1 MGMSIS
7 FRRYIMK
14 ILGLNGSERKLGNT
28 EILVKEAL
36 MGAEE
41 EGAQVEM
48 LRLTDYKVLPCD
60 GLAPCVFGNTRCNL
74 KDDLNLIIDK
84 IFEND
89 GLILGT
95 PCYILESTAIIK
107 QLIDRAFSVNFRSKA
122 RGKPAVIIV
131 PYATRGWTPFA
142 FLQPNILLLLLGMEI
157 IDRALI
163 HTQAINE
170 VVLYDKALAKA
181 REMGKEVARAVKTG
195 DTSYCGEPGTCPI
208 CQDRVFRI
216 LRDDQTVECGVC
228 GIRGKIIVE
237 NGKIRILFEQ
247 DALRKHRF
255 TEENIY
261 RHFTYHIKPSR
272 DYFNRTRDITKERR
286 ERYREYLKTDSS
298 ENNPP
303 LSPLKL

>member
-1 MGMSIS
+1 
-7 FRRYIMK
+7 MK

-48 LRLTDYKVLPCD
+48 LRLTDYKVFPCD

-74 KDDLNLIIDK
+74 KDDFNFIVDK

-89 GLILGT
+89 GVVLGT

-107 QLIDRAFSVNFRSKA
+107 QLIDRAFSVNYRSEA
-122 RGKPAVIIV
+122 RGKPATVIV
-131 PYATRGWTPFA
+131 PYATRGWTPYA
-142 FLQPNILLLLLGMEI
+142 FLQPNILLLLLGMEV

-163 HTQAINE
+163 HTQAMNE

-181 REMGKEVARAVKTG
+181 REMGREVAEAIKTG
-195 DTSYCGEPGTCPI
+195 DTSYRGEPGICPI
-208 CQDRVFRI
+208 CQDRVLRI
-216 LRDDQTVECGVC
+216 LRDDETVECGVC
-228 GIRGKIIVE
+228 GIRGKIAVE
-237 NGKIRILFEQ
+237 GGKIKVHFGKDGISN
-247 DALRKHRF
+247 HRF

-272 DYFNRTRDITKERR
+272 DYFTRTREITKEKR
-286 ERYREYLKTDSS
+286 ERYRDYAK
-298 ENNPP
+298 
-303 LSPLKL
+303 SP

>member
-1 MGMSIS
+1 
-7 FRRYIMK
+7 MK

-48 LRLTDYKVLPCD
+48 LRLTDYKVFPCD

-74 KDDLNLIIDK
+74 TDDFNFIVDK

-89 GLILGT
+89 GVVLGT

-107 QLIDRAFSVNFRSKA
+107 QLIDRIFSVNYRSVA
-122 RGKPAVIIV
+122 RGKPAAVIV
-131 PYATRGWTPFA
+131 PYATRGWTPYA
-142 FLQPNILLLLLGMEI
+142 FVQPNILFLMLGMEV

-170 VVLYDKALAKA
+170 VVLYDRALARV
-181 REMGKEVARAVKTG
+181 REMGRQVAKAVKTG
-195 DTSYCGEPGTCPI
+195 DTSYRGEPGICPI
-208 CQDRVFRI
+208 CQDRVLRI

-228 GIRGKIIVE
+228 GIRGKIGVE
-237 NGKIRILFEQ
+237 KGKIKVRFDKDGILN
-247 DALRKHRF
+247 HRF
-255 TEENIY
+255 TQENIY

-272 DYFNRTRDITKERR
+272 DYFGRTRETTKAKR
-286 ERYREYLKTDSS
+286 ERYREYPKSS
-298 ENNPP
+298 
-303 LSPLKL
+303 

>member
-1 MGMSIS
+1 
-7 FRRYIMK
+7 MK

-48 LRLTDYKVLPCD
+48 LRLTDYNVLPCD
-60 GLAPCVFGNTRCNL
+60 GLAPCVFGNSRCNL
-74 KDDLNLIIDK
+74 KDDFNFIADK
-84 IFEND
+84 IFESD
-89 GLILGT
+89 GLILGS

-107 QLIDRAFSVNFRSKA
+107 QIIDRAFSVNFRSKA

-142 FLQPNILLLLLGMEI
+142 FLQPNLLLLFLGMDV

-170 VVLYDKALAKA
+170 VVLYGKALGKA
-181 REMGKEVARAVKTG
+181 REMGKAVAKSVKTG
-195 DTSYCGEPGTCPI
+195 DTSYRGEPGICPL
-208 CQDRVFRI
+208 CQDRVLRI
-216 LRDDQTVECGVC
+216 LRDDETVECGVC
-228 GIRGKIIVE
+228 GIRGKLYVE
-237 NGKIRILFEQ
+237 KGKIRVRFVKDTILN
-247 DALRKHRF
+247 HRF

-272 DYFNRTRDITKERR
+272 DYFNRTRDVTKERR
-286 ERYREYLKTDSS
+286 ERYREYLKID
-298 ENNPP
+298 
-303 LSPLKL
+303 

>member
-1 MGMSIS
+1 
-7 FRRYIMK
+7 MK
-14 ILGLNGSERKLGNT
+14 ILGLNASERKLGNT

-60 GLAPCVFGNTRCNL
+60 GLAPCVFGNARCNL
-74 KDDLNLIIDK
+74 KDDFNFIMDK

-89 GLILGT
+89 GLVLGT
-95 PCYILESTAIIK
+95 PCYILESTAMIK
-107 QLIDRAFSVNFRSKA
+107 QVIDRAFSVNFRSNA
-122 RGKPAVIIV
+122 RGKPAVMIV
-131 PYATRGWTPFA
+131 PYATRGWTPYA
-142 FLQPNILLLLLGMEI
+142 FLQPNMLLLFLGMEV

-181 REMGKEVARAVKTG
+181 REMGKEVAKALKTG
-195 DTSYCGEPGTCPI
+195 DTSYCGEPGVCPL
-208 CQDRVFRI
+208 CQDRVLRI
-216 LRDDQTVECGVC
+216 LQDDETVECGVC
-228 GIRGKIIVE
+228 GIRGKILVE
-237 NGKIRILFEQ
+237 EGKIRVRFDENAISN
-247 DALRKHRF
+247 HRF

-272 DYFNRTRDITKERR
+272 DYFNRTRDLTKERR
-286 ERYREYLKTDSS
+286 ERYREYLK
-298 ENNPP
+298 EV
-303 LSPLKL
+303 

>member
-1 MGMSIS
+1 
-7 FRRYIMK
+7 MK

-41 EGAQVEM
+41 EGAQAEM

-60 GLAPCVFGNTRCNL
+60 GLAPCVFGNSRCNL
-74 KDDLNLIIDK
+74 NDDFNFIIDR
-84 IFEND
+84 IFDSD
-89 GLILGT
+89 GLVLGT

-107 QLIDRAFSVNFRSKA
+107 QFIDRAFSINFRSNA

-131 PYATRGWTPFA
+131 PYATRGWTPYA
-142 FLQPNILLLLLGMEI
+142 FLQPNMLLLFLGMEV

-181 REMGKEVARAVKTG
+181 RGMGKELAKAVKTG
-195 DTSYCGEPGTCPI
+195 DTSYHGEPGICPI
-208 CQDRVFRI
+208 CQDRVLRI
-216 LRDDQTVECGVC
+216 LRDDETVECGVC
-228 GIRGKIIVE
+228 GIRGKILIE
-237 NGKIRILFEQ
+237 GRKIKVRFDKDAIL
-247 DALRKHRF
+247 KHRF
-255 TEENIY
+255 TAENIY

-272 DYFNRTRDITKERR
+272 DYFTRTREITKEKR
-286 ERYREYLKTDSS
+286 EQYRNYPKTA
-298 ENNPP
+298 
-303 LSPLKL
+303 

>member
-1 MGMSIS
+1 
-7 FRRYIMK
+7 MK
-14 ILGLNGSERKLGNT
+14 ILGLNASERKLGNT

-60 GLAPCVFGNTRCNL
+60 GLAPCVFGNSRCNL
-74 KDDLNLIIDK
+74 KDDFNYIVDK
-84 IFEND
+84 IFESD
-89 GLILGT
+89 GLVLGS

-107 QLIDRAFSVNFRSKA
+107 QVIDRAFSVNFRSKA
-122 RGKPAVIIV
+122 RGKPAVMIV
-131 PYATRGWTPFA
+131 PYATRGWTPYA
-142 FLQPNILLLLLGMEI
+142 FLQPNLLLLFLGMEV

-181 REMGKEVARAVKTG
+181 REMGKKVANAVKTG
-195 DTSYCGEPGTCPI
+195 DTSYRGEPGLCPI
-208 CQDRVFRI
+208 CQDRVLRI
-216 LRDDQTVECGVC
+216 LRDNETVECGVC
-228 GIRGKIIVE
+228 GIRGKILVE
-237 NGKIRILFEQ
+237 GEKVRVRFDENAISN
-247 DALRKHRF
+247 HRF

-272 DYFNRTRDITKERR
+272 DYFNRTRDVTKEKR
-286 ERYREYLKTDSS
+286 ERYREYLKTD
-298 ENNPP
+298 
-303 LSPLKL
+303 

>member
-1 MGMSIS
+1 
-7 FRRYIMK
+7 MK

-48 LRLTDYKVLPCD
+48 LRLTDYKVFPCD

-74 KDDLNLIIDK
+74 KDDFNFIVDK

-89 GLILGT
+89 GVVLGT

-122 RGKPAVIIV
+122 RGKPAAIII
-131 PYATRGWTPFA
+131 PYATRGWTPYA
-142 FLQPNILLLLLGMEI
+142 FLQPNILLLFLGMEV

-170 VVLYDKALAKA
+170 VVLYNKALAKA
-181 REMGKEVARAVKTG
+181 REMGREVAKAVKTG
-195 DTSYCGEPGTCPI
+195 DTSYRGEPGICPI
-208 CQDRVFRI
+208 CQDRVLRI
-216 LRDDQTVECGVC
+216 LRDDETVECGVC
-228 GIRGKIIVE
+228 GIRGKILVE
-237 NGKIRILFEQ
+237 EGKIRVRFEEDAIL
-247 DALRKHRF
+247 RHRF

-261 RHFTYHIKPSR
+261 RHFIYHIKPSR
-272 DYFNRTRDITKERR
+272 DYFKRTRDVTKERR
-286 ERYREYLKTDSS
+286 EPYRDYLKT
-298 ENNPP
+298 E
-303 LSPLKL
+303 

>member
-1 MGMSIS
+1 
-7 FRRYIMK
+7 MK

-48 LRLTDYKVLPCD
+48 LRLTDYKILPCD
-60 GLAPCVFGNTRCNL
+60 GLAPCVFGNSRCNL
-74 KDDLNLIIDK
+74 NDDFNFIVDK

-89 GLILGT
+89 GLVLGS

-107 QLIDRAFSVNFRSKA
+107 QVIDRAFSVNFRSKA

-131 PYATRGWTPFA
+131 PYATRGWTPYA
-142 FLQPNILLLLLGMEI
+142 FLQPNLLLLFLGMKI

-181 REMGKEVARAVKTG
+181 REMGREVAKSVKTG
-195 DTSYCGEPGTCPI
+195 DTSYRGEPGICPI
-208 CQDRVFRI
+208 CHDRVLRI
-216 LRDDQTVECGVC
+216 LRDDETVECGVC
-228 GIRGKIIVE
+228 GIRGKINTE
-237 NGKIRILFEQ
+237 GGKIKVHFEENWV
-247 DALRKHRF
+247 LNRRF
-255 TEENIY
+255 TKENIY

-272 DYFNRTRDITKERR
+272 DYFNRTREITKARR
-286 ERYREYLKTDSS
+286 ERYREYLKA
-298 ENNPP
+298 N
-303 LSPLKL
+303 

>member
-1 MGMSIS
+1 
-7 FRRYIMK
+7 MK
-14 ILGLNGSERKLGNT
+14 ILGLNASERKLGNT

-48 LRLTDYKVLPCD
+48 LRLTDYNVLPCD

-74 KDDLNLIIDK
+74 KDDFNFIVDK
-84 IFEND
+84 IFGSD
-89 GLILGT
+89 GLILGS

-107 QLIDRAFSVNFRSKA
+107 QIIDRAFSVNFRSKA
-122 RGKPAVIIV
+122 RRKPAVIIV

-142 FLQPNILLLLLGMEI
+142 FLQPNLLLLFLGMDV
-157 IDRALI
+157 IDRALV

-181 REMGKEVARAVKTG
+181 RAMGRAVAKAVKTG
-195 DTSYCGEPGTCPI
+195 DTSYQGEPGICPL
-208 CQDRVFRI
+208 CQDRVLRI
-216 LRDDQTVECGVC
+216 LRDDETVECGVC
-228 GIRGKIIVE
+228 GIRGKLYVE
-237 NGKIRILFEQ
+237 KGKIRVRFEKDTILN
-247 DALRKHRF
+247 HRF

-272 DYFNRTRDITKERR
+272 DYFNRTREITKEKR
-286 ERYREYLKTDSS
+286 ERYREYPKS
-298 ENNPP
+298 N
-303 LSPLKL
+303 

>member
-1 MGMSIS
+1 
-7 FRRYIMK
+7 MK

-60 GLAPCVFGNTRCNL
+60 GLAPCVFGNSRCNL
-74 KDDLNLIIDK
+74 KDDFNFVIDK

-89 GLILGT
+89 GLVMGT
-95 PCYILESTAIIK
+95 PCYILESTAVIK
-107 QLIDRAFSVNFRSKA
+107 QFIDRAFSINFRSNA

-131 PYATRGWTPFA
+131 PYATRGWTPYA
-142 FLQPNILLLLLGMEI
+142 FLQPNMLLLFLGMEV

-181 REMGKEVARAVKTG
+181 RRMGKELAKAVKTG
-195 DTSYCGEPGTCPI
+195 NTSYRGEPGVCPV
-208 CQDRVFRI
+208 CQDRVLRI
-216 LRDDQTVECGVC
+216 LRDDETVECGVC
-228 GIRGKIIVE
+228 GTRGKILIE
-237 NGKIRILFEQ
+237 GGKIKVRFDKDTILN
-247 DALRKHRF
+247 HRF

-272 DYFNRTRDITKERR
+272 DYFTRTRDITKERR
-286 ERYREYLKTDSS
+286 ERYRNYLKTV
-298 ENNPP
+298 P
-303 LSPLKL
+303 

>member
-1 MGMSIS
+1 
-7 FRRYIMK
+7 MK

-48 LRLTDYKVLPCD
+48 LRLTDHKVLPCD
-60 GLAPCVFGNTRCNL
+60 GLAPCVFGNSRCNL
-74 KDDLNLIIDK
+74 NDDFNFIIDK
-84 IFEND
+84 IFDSD
-89 GLILGT
+89 GLVLGT

-107 QLIDRAFSVNFRSKA
+107 QFIDRAFSINFRSKA

-131 PYATRGWTPFA
+131 PYATRGWTPYA
-142 FLQPNILLLLLGMEI
+142 FLQPNMLLLFLGMEV

-170 VVLYDKALAKA
+170 VVLYDKALTKA
-181 REMGKEVARAVKTG
+181 RSMGKALAKAVKTG
-195 DTSYCGEPGTCPI
+195 DTSYHAEPGICPI
-208 CQDRVFRI
+208 CQDRVLRI
-216 LRDDQTVECGVC
+216 LRDDETVECGVC
-228 GIRGKIIVE
+228 GIQGKILIE
-237 NGKIRILFEQ
+237 GGKIKVRFDKDAIL
-247 DALRKHRF
+247 KHRF

-272 DYFNRTRDITKERR
+272 DYFTRTRDITKEKR
-286 ERYREYLKTDSS
+286 EQYRNYPKTA
-298 ENNPP
+298 
-303 LSPLKL
+303 